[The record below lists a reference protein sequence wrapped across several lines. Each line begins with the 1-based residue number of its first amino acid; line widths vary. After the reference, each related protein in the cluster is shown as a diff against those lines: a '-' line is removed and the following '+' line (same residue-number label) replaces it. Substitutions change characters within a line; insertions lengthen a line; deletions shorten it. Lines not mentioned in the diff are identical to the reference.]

1 MANKLNQKHRYQAT
15 RYLENN
21 RELLERKLT
30 APELA
35 TKVSKALGFEVTTYQ
50 LQTIRDIL
58 DWEFAG
64 TRQREFAGTREREI
78 DESAKERSNRVTK
91 LTRCVGELV
100 DCLEEYLTSEDAGEK
115 GPDFAR
121 FLELWNQNFERV
133 ERGDDGERH
142 GVYYRMK

>member
-64 TRQREFAGTREREI
+64 TRQREI
-78 DESAKERSNRVTK
+78 DKSSTERSNRVTK

>member
-21 RELLERKLT
+21 RELLERKFT

-35 TKVSKALGFEVTTYQ
+35 TKVSEALGFEVTTYQ
-50 LQTIRDIL
+50 LQTIRDVL

-64 TRQREFAGTREREI
+64 TRQREI
-78 DESAKERSNRVTK
+78 DESATERSNRVTK
-91 LTRCVGELV
+91 LIRCVGELV
-100 DCLEEYLTSEDAGEK
+100 DCLEEYLTSEDAGEE

-133 ERGDDGERH
+133 ERGDDGDRH